1 MNDVQSI
8 VIMVIIVT
16 CAFLIYLIMRE
27 FFCWYLKIN
36 ERLKLEK
43 KTLETLL
50 KIYEQK
56 GGDVDWKEV
65 NKIIS

>member
-1 MNDVQSI
+1 MYNNGGIVLLI
-8 VIMVIIVT
+8 VIVIV
-16 CAFLIYLIMRE
+16 AFLIFLIMRE
-27 FFCWYLKIN
+27 FFCWYFKIN

-43 KTLETLL
+43 ITLETLL

-65 NKIIS
+65 NKTIS